1 MYRRRS
7 VLSKKDETSAAYQ
20 TLYQGG
26 ADFDHYCSAKGACS
40 YSGGAT
46 HPSTE
51 DNSDQVIHF
60 VLRADSYTQK
70 QHMGTR
76 IALVKTTAQIECSFA
91 FYHTY
96 ITKLERQGCICSDVY
111 SYWHYFVRIHGDRL
125 IKRSPIG
132 LQNPLLYRLSKLFLY
147 CHVNKKST
155 ANFFNHECRDA
166 NCAIIMRQQSFG
178 AEGIYAEKISVE
190 WPKIETLRDIYAD
203 EEMTLNYGLG
213 KNISIIQRYSKKTN
227 WCLCRTCT
235 ALPQNERRRI

>member
-46 HPSTE
+46 HPSIE

-111 SYWHYFVRIHGDRL
+111 SYWHYFVRI
-125 IKRSPIG
+125 
-132 LQNPLLYRLSKLFLY
+132 QNPLLYRLSKTVPLLPREQEKHCKFFQSRVQRCKL
-147 CHVNKKST
+147 CNHHET
-155 ANFFNHECRDA
+155 AILWGGGYIRRENFGRMAENWNITRHLCWRRDDT
-166 NCAIIMRQQSFG
+166 Q
-178 AEGIYAEKISVE
+178 
-190 WPKIETLRDIYAD
+190 LR
-203 EEMTLNYGLG
+203 TG
-213 KNISIIQRYSKKTN
+213 
-227 WCLCRTCT
+227 
-235 ALPQNERRRI
+235 